1 MMRLFFEVSKD
12 SQFYYREMR
21 YICFIKWD
29 NMDINSLTAN
39 RIKELRLET
48 GKSQE
53 IIAKEMGLSKSA
65 YERLENGKIDIS
77 LKSLEVVASY
87 YSVTVNELITQK
99 NGTSYHCEN
108 SQALAI
114 QQGNNQTFNFN
125 VSKEDIDKVVEVLSK
140 IKGGAKSKK

>member
-1 MMRLFFEVSKD
+1 
-12 SQFYYREMR
+12 
-21 YICFIKWD
+21 
-29 NMDINSLTAN
+29 MDINSLTAN
-39 RIKELRLET
+39 RIKELRIES

-53 IIAKEMGLSKSA
+53 VIAKEMGLSKSA

-77 LKSLEVVASY
+77 LKSLELVAKY
-87 YSVTVNELITQK
+87 YNLNLSELVTQK
-99 NGTSYHCEN
+99 NATSYHCEN

-140 IKGGAKSKK
+140 IKGGAKGKK